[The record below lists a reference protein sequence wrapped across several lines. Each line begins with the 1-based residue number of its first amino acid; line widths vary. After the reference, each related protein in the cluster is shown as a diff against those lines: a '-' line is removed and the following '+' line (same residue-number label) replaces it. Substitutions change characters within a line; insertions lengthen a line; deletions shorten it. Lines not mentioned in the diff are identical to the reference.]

1 MTENATTDAEA
12 GSASHPPADRSP
24 AHAPWTL
31 RRRLVTVVVALLAL
45 VSIVIGFV
53 SVAILRAG
61 LQDELDQQLRSA
73 AERSHGVLDRP
84 DRPGTISEPSAANI
98 LNGPAQASGTLALV
112 FDGTTISYGY
122 LDETGAVQGLT
133 DRQVQLLA
141 EHTTASTPV
150 TIDLGGD
157 VGRYRVLGEV
167 TSSGV
172 AYLIGLPLATV
183 DGTAARL
190 AATIAVVSL
199 AGVLIVAGLAAW
211 VVRLA
216 LRPLQRVTATAGR
229 VSELPLAQGEVSLV
243 DRVPEADADP
253 RTEVGQV
260 ALALNR
266 MLDHVDLA
274 LETRQ
279 ASENKVRRFVADASH
294 ELRTP
299 LAAIRGYSELTRR
312 TGQDLP
318 EDIAHALRRI
328 ESESVRMTGLVEDL
342 LLLARLDEGR
352 ELEREEVDLTA
363 LLIDAL
369 ADAHVAGPDH
379 IWHLDLPDEPLEVE
393 GDGAR
398 LHQVVAN
405 LLANARI
412 HTPAGTTVTAGLA
425 TRDVDGAPSAVITVT
440 DDGPGIPDE
449 LQPSLFER
457 FARGDSSRSRGTGST
472 GLGLAIARAV
482 VSAHHGQI
490 TAESRPGFTRFT
502 VTLPA

>member
-1 MTENATTDAEA
+1 
-12 GSASHPPADRSP
+12 
-24 AHAPWTL
+24 
-31 RRRLVTVVVALLAL
+31 VTVVVALLAL
-45 VSIVIGFV
+45 VSLVIGLV

-73 AERSHGVLDRP
+73 AQRSHAVLDSP
-84 DRPGTISEPSAANI
+84 NWPGGAPEPSAANI

-112 FDGTTISYGY
+112 YDGTTITCGY

-133 DRQVQLLA
+133 NRQVQLLA

-167 TSSGV
+167 SRSGI

-190 AATIAVVSL
+190 AATIALVSL
-199 AGVLIVAGLAAW
+199 VGVLVVAVLAAW

-216 LRPLQRVTATAGR
+216 LRPLQRVTETAAR

-243 DRVPEADADP
+243 DRVPEGDADP

-266 MLDHVDLA
+266 MLEHVNLA
-274 LETRQ
+274 LEARQ

-299 LAAIRGYSELTRR
+299 LASIRGYSELTRR
-312 TGQDLP
+312 SGQNLP
-318 EDIAHALRRI
+318 PDTAHALSRI

-352 ELEREEVDLTA
+352 ELEHEEVDLTA
-363 LLIDAL
+363 LLIDAI

-379 IWHLDLPDEPLEVE
+379 VWHLDLPDEPVQVT
-393 GDGAR
+393 GDTGR

-412 HTPAGTTVTAGLA
+412 HTPAGTTVTAALA
-425 TRDVDGAPSAVITVT
+425 TARIGDAAQAVITVT
-440 DDGPGIPDE
+440 DDGPGIPVE
-449 LQPSLFER
+449 LQPNLFER
-457 FARGDSSRSRGTGST
+457 FARGDSSRSRETGST

-482 VSAHHGQI
+482 VTAHNGEI
-490 TAESRPGFTRFT
+490 SVESRPGFTRFR
-502 VTLPA
+502 VTLPV

>member
-1 MTENATTDAEA
+1 MDEADA
-12 GSASHPPADRSP
+12 GSAQTGRR
-24 AHAPWTL
+24 HAPWTL

-45 VSIVIGFV
+45 VSLAIGAV

-61 LQDELDQQLRSA
+61 LQGELDQQLRAA

-84 DRPGTISEPSAANI
+84 DRPGTIGDPSAANI

-141 EHTTASTPV
+141 EHARTSKPV

-157 VGRYRVLGEV
+157 VGRYRVLGE
-167 TSSGV
+167 TTNSGI
-172 AYLIGLPLATV
+172 AYLVGLPLDTV
-183 DGTAARL
+183 DRTAASL
-190 AATIAVVSL
+190 AATIALVSL
-199 AGVLIVAGLAAW
+199 AGMVIVAGLAAW

-216 LRPLQRVTATAGR
+216 LRPLQRVTATAAR

-299 LAAIRGYSELTRR
+299 LASIRGYSELTRR

-318 EDIAHALRRI
+318 DDVAHALRRI

-352 ELEREEVDLTA
+352 ELEHEDVDLTA
-363 LLIDAL
+363 LLIDTL
-369 ADAHVAGPDH
+369 ADAHVAGPEH
-379 IWHLDLPDEPLEVE
+379 IWHLDLPDEPVQVP
-393 GDGAR
+393 GDTAR

-405 LLANARI
+405 LLTNARI
-412 HTPAGTTVTAGLA
+412 HTPPGTTVTAGLG
-425 TRDVDGAPSAVITVT
+425 VLQSGDGTKAVITVT
-440 DDGPGIPDE
+440 DDGPGIPED
-449 LQPSLFER
+449 LQTSLFER

-482 VSAHHGQI
+482 VTAHHGEI
-490 TAESRPGFTRFT
+490 TVESRPGYTRFT